1 MYLKEGDTLKK
12 LFLILILFTSSILSQ
27 WQTFNITSNIRF
39 YDVCVVSQNV
49 IWASG
54 DSAKIYRTTNGGLS
68 WQPANFGL
76 PILPVLQIT
85 AINEF
90 YAWINLGTRIFSTSN
105 GGTSWTE
112 QFYTPVTFIN
122 KIQFF
127 NQNTGYIIS
136 DQLDSSVGFFVSR
149 NGGANWI
156 KSSNSPVLGN
166 ITSMWINDNGADALD
181 TNFIWFVAKGSP
193 SVYSRL
199 YKLTGGLNNNW
210 QVCNIGFSPSQCS
223 YSDFINANT
232 GLVSNNSG
240 ILITTNG
247 GTNWSIQNST
257 ILNDIGREVMIVPG
271 TEWVIQ
277 TGMNNIRLSKDFSI
291 HWQNTVTAGIYS
303 FCDAKDT
310 NSIWVAASGGRLL
323 KYNIN
328 YIGINQ
334 ISTNLPEVF
343 KLHQNYPNP
352 FNPETNIKFEIP
364 ESGIIKFRIFDVTG
378 REVYSLSENRSAGI
392 YSLNYNA
399 EKLSSGIYYY
409 SAEFNG
415 KREVRKMIVLK

>member
-54 DSAKIYRTTNGGLS
+54 DSAKIYRTTNGGLN
-68 WQPANFGL
+68 WQQANFGL

>member
-1 MYLKEGDTLKK
+1 
-12 LFLILILFTSSILSQ
+12 
-27 WQTFNITSNIRF
+27 
-39 YDVCVVSQNV
+39 
-49 IWASG
+49 
-54 DSAKIYRTTNGGLS
+54 
-68 WQPANFGL
+68 
-76 PILPVLQIT
+76 
-85 AINEF
+85 
-90 YAWINLGTRIFSTSN
+90 
-105 GGTSWTE
+105 
-112 QFYTPVTFIN
+112 
-122 KIQFF
+122 
-127 NQNTGYIIS
+127 
-136 DQLDSSVGFFVSR
+136 
-149 NGGANWI
+149 
-156 KSSNSPVLGN
+156 
-166 ITSMWINDNGADALD
+166 
-181 TNFIWFVAKGSP
+181 
-193 SVYSRL
+193 
-199 YKLTGGLNNNW
+199 
-210 QVCNIGFSPSQCS
+210 
-223 YSDFINANT
+223 
-232 GLVSNNSG
+232 
-240 ILITTNG
+240 
-247 GTNWSIQNST
+247 
-257 ILNDIGREVMIVPG
+257 MIVPG